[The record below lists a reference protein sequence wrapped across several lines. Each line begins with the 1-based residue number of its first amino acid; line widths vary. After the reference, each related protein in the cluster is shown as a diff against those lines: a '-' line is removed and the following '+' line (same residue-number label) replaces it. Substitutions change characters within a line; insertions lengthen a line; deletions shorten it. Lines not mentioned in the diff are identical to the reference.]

1 MLIKLEVSI
10 DQLEIIV
17 DALET
22 EYQSWEQNL
31 GGDDEDSYDRLQ
43 YEMSKALMIKLDK
56 QLIQL
61 RLLEQKKEYDND
73 MCKFV

>member
-1 MLIKLEVSI
+1 MLIKLEVSV

-43 YEMSKALMIKLDK
+43 YETSKALMIKLDK

-61 RLLEQKKEYDND
+61 RLLEQKKG
-73 MCKFV
+73 MTQ

>member
-1 MLIKLEVSI
+1 MIVKIDVSI

-43 YEMSKALMIKLDK
+43 YEMSKTLMIKLDK

>member
-1 MLIKLEVSI
+1 MLSKIEVSI

-43 YEMSKALMIKLDK
+43 YETSKALMIKLDK
-56 QLIQL
+56 QLIQ
-61 RLLEQKKEYDND
+61 
-73 MCKFV
+73 

>member
-1 MLIKLEVSI
+1 MLSKIEVSI
-10 DQLEIIV
+10 DQLEVIV

-43 YEMSKALMIKLDK
+43 YETSRALMIKLDK

-61 RLLEQKKEYDND
+61 RLLEQKKG
-73 MCKFV
+73 MTQ

>member
-1 MLIKLEVSI
+1 MGDNKMIVKIDVSLYE
-10 DQLEIIV
+10 LEIIV

-31 GGDDEDSYDRLQ
+31 GGNDEDVYDRLQ
-43 YEMSKALMIKLDK
+43 YNMSKSLMIKLDK

-61 RLLEQKKEYDND
+61 KLLEQKKG
-73 MCKFV
+73 MTQ

>member
-1 MLIKLEVSI
+1 MIVKIDVSLYE
-10 DQLEIIV
+10 LEIIV

-31 GGDDEDSYDRLQ
+31 GGNDEDVYDRLQ
-43 YEMSKALMIKLDK
+43 YNMSKSLMIKLDK

-61 RLLEQKKEYDND
+61 KLLEQKKG
-73 MCKFV
+73 MTQ

>member
-1 MLIKLEVSI
+1 MNVKIEVSV
-10 DQLEIIV
+10 DELEIIV

-31 GGDDEDSYDRLQ
+31 GDDEDSYDRLQ
-43 YEMSKALMIKLDK
+43 YETSKALMIKLDK

-61 RLLEQKKEYDND
+61 RLLEQKKG
-73 MCKFV
+73 MTQ